1 MKLRG
6 SEKNKFYN
14 LVAIIAITFLTFSCF
29 VTFLIDTT
37 NNKGIL
43 PVIFFLLMIYSLL
56 AFLYY
61 LFHSYALTKNY
72 TRKMSME
79 AGDAIVSFA
88 GPLMNI
94 ILAFI
99 FSCIYCAIAKFADLS
114 FIQSTTG
121 GVIVLILK
129 LTISINIGLR
139 NI

>member
-14 LVAIIAITFLTFSCF
+14 LVAIIAITFLIFSCF

-72 TRKMSME
+72 KRK
-79 AGDAIVSFA
+79 INFKFIY
-88 GPLMNI
+88 I
-94 ILAFI
+94 IFFLINLFLFLI
-99 FSCIYCAIAKFADLS
+99 S
-114 FIQSTTG
+114 FITLWT
-121 GVIVLILK
+121 
-129 LTISINIGLR
+129 
-139 NI
+139 